1 MRGQSHSV
9 VDVLYCIGAL
19 LCLFALFFFLS
30 FFFAVLCVNY
40 IDTGDGIHEASVILF
55 WIIRCNRASF
65 IGSPL
70 EYQKLP
76 RLPLA
81 RCNVSGRAWIVR
93 PSKCF
98 LPGESIGR
106 SLISLAGAKISF
118 ANFSGSLRRRSTEPG
133 FSLFVLT
140 ESMTLQVHTVLDYVS
155 SAAGVAAL
163 D

>member
-1 MRGQSHSV
+1 MSLMRGQSHSV

-19 LCLFALFFFLS
+19 LCLFARFFFLS

-40 IDTGDGIHEASVILF
+40 IDTRVVAYTRPRSFCFGSSDANVHP
-55 WIIRCNRASF
+55 SF

-70 EYQKLP
+70 EYEKLP

-81 RCNVSGRAWIVR
+81 RCNVSERAWIVR

-106 SLISLAGAKISF
+106 SLISLAGPKISF
-118 ANFSGSLRRRSTEPG
+118 ANYSGSLRRRSTEPG
-133 FSLFVLT
+133 FSLSCL
-140 ESMTLQVHTVLDYVS
+140 LNR
-155 SAAGVAAL
+155 
-163 D
+163 